1 MGERLDEL
9 TATAKDA
16 GTVVL
21 DSTPGV
27 LQGFLLG
34 AWPVILMSTV
44 AVLTITLVKLPR
56 RILAGSEA

>member
-9 TATAKDA
+9 TDTGKDA

-21 DSTPGV
+21 DSTTGV

>member
-1 MGERLDEL
+1 MGERLEEL
-9 TATAKDA
+9 ADTAKDA

-21 DSTPGV
+21 DSTTGV

-56 RILAGSEA
+56 KILAGSEA

>member
-1 MGERLDEL
+1 MGERLEEL
-9 TATAKDA
+9 ADTAKDA

-21 DSTPGV
+21 DSTTGV

-34 AWPVILMSTV
+34 AWPVILMST
-44 AVLTITLVKLPR
+44 ITLVKLPR